1 MSFSSFKRDRVERPP
16 FSVSSACHGRPN
28 GTGDAP
34 LNPELPA
41 EGGPGLDEIYRAHGP
56 GLLSY
61 LRRYAGNDAAADLM
75 HDVFVR
81 LAGSPRRHG
90 LANPGGF
97 LRRIAQNLLIDR
109 ARKHKR
115 DNVVLFPL
123 QEDHD
128 AVSAP
133 EQENRLAAKD
143 LLRTYEQ
150 AVEAMPE
157 KTRRVF
163 LLRRVDGLSYREI
176 HERLGIEIATVDYHM
191 VKALRYLSDALEVR
205 R

>member
-1 MSFSSFKRDRVERPP
+1 ML
-16 FSVSSACHGRPN
+16 AA
-28 GTGDAP
+28 DA
-34 LNPELPA
+34 
-41 EGGPGLDEIYRAHGP
+41 GVGLDEMYRAHGP

-61 LRRYAGNDAAADLM
+61 LRRYAGNDAASDLL

-123 QEDHD
+123 QEEHD
-128 AVSAP
+128 AASAP
-133 EQENRLAAKD
+133 EQEHALAAKD

-176 HERLGIEIATVDYHM
+176 HERLGIEISTVDYHM
-191 VKALRYLSDALEVR
+191 VKALRYLSDALEIR